1 MPELRQVEQLRNK
14 SGKDLLNEQDGA
26 KSQNTEEIDHGVS
39 LLYSGLSILTES
51 FMPSKRILLLVL
63 DGWGINTK
71 KEGNAIAAA
80 KTPVYNTLISDY
92 PHSELRASGEAV
104 GLPEGQMG
112 NSEVGHLNLGAG
124 RIVYQ
129 DSTRI
134 SKSIRDG
141 DFFRNPALL
150 SAIQCVKGSQSALHL
165 MGLLS
170 DGGVHS
176 RLDHIFA
183 MFDLVKSHGIANV
196 FFHAFLDGRDTPPS
210 SAVQYIRQLED
221 HLAKIGIGKIAS
233 VSGRYYAMDRD
244 KRWERVQKAYEA
256 MVMAEGIR
264 KYSAAEAVQQSYEHN
279 RTDEFVIPAVILD
292 PVSIQ
297 PLATIRSNDAVIFCN
312 FRSDRAREITRALT
326 DPEFKGFK
334 RRVVPKLATFVCLT
348 TYDETFDLPVAFA
361 PLPLTHILGEVLS
374 TRGVR
379 QLRIAETEKYA
390 HVTFFFNGGE
400 ETPFPHEDRILV
412 PSPRDVATYDKKP
425 EMSAREITD
434 KLVGHIT
441 SRQYG
446 FILANYANPDMVG
459 HTGIIEAAVK
469 AVEVLD
475 ECLDRVLRAAAD
487 EGMLVLITADH
498 GNIELMFDP
507 STGQPHTA
515 HTTDPVPFIVARRDI
530 KLRERGILADVAPT
544 ILDLMGIPIPSEM
557 TGTSLRA
564 CDTL

>member
-1 MPELRQVEQLRNK
+1 MPQ
-14 SGKDLLNEQDGA
+14 
-26 KSQNTEEIDHGVS
+26 
-39 LLYSGLSILTES
+39 
-51 FMPSKRILLLVL
+51 KRILLIVL
-63 DGWGINTK
+63 DGWGINMN

-80 KTPVYNTLISDY
+80 KAPHYRSLVEDY
-92 PHSELRASGEAV
+92 PYAELQASGEAV
-104 GLPEGQMG
+104 GLPDGQMG

-134 SKSIRDG
+134 SKSIREG
-141 DFFRNPALL
+141 AFFQNPALL
-150 SAIQCVKGSQSALHL
+150 AALRKVDEARSSLHL

-176 RLDHIFA
+176 RMDHIFA
-183 MFDLVKSHGIANV
+183 MFDLVKAQGITNV

-210 SAVQYIRQLED
+210 SALRYIKQLED
-221 HLAKIGIGKIAS
+221 HLLRTGIGKIAT

-279 RTDEFVIPAVILD
+279 RTDEFVLPTVILD
-292 PVSIQ
+292 PKTNKPV
-297 PLATIRSNDAVIFCN
+297 ATIRNKDAVIFCN

-326 DPEFKGFK
+326 DPEFQGF
-334 RRVVPKLATFVCLT
+334 RRNFVPKLSTFVCLT
-348 TYDETFDLPVAFA
+348 TYDETFDLPVAFS
-361 PLPLTHILGEVLS
+361 PLRLTNILGEVLS
-374 TRGVR
+374 GRAVR

-400 ETPFPHEDRILV
+400 EQPFPLEDRILV

-434 KLVGHIT
+434 RLVECIT

-446 FILANYANPDMVG
+446 FILVNYANPDMVG
-459 HTGIIEAAVK
+459 HTGVVEAAIK

-475 ECLDRVLRAAAD
+475 ECLGRLLYTARE
-487 EGMLVLITADH
+487 EGMLALITADH
-498 GNIELMFDP
+498 GNIEVMYDP
-507 STGQPHTA
+507 GTAQPHTA
-515 HTTDPVPFIVARRDI
+515 HTTDPVPFILVRKDA
-530 KLRERGILADVAPT
+530 KLRSVGVLADVAPT
-544 ILDLMGIPIPSEM
+544 VLELMGIDIPAEM
-557 TGTSLRA
+557 TGKSLILK
-564 CDTL
+564 D

>member
-1 MPELRQVEQLRNK
+1 MPNK
-14 SGKDLLNEQDGA
+14 RVLL
-26 KSQNTEEIDHGVS
+26 V
-39 LLYSGLSILTES
+39 
-51 FMPSKRILLLVL
+51 VL
-63 DGWGINTK
+63 DGWGVNMN

-80 KTPVYNTLISDY
+80 QAPVYRGLVTGY
-92 PHSELRASGEAV
+92 PHTELQASGEAV
-104 GLPEGQMG
+104 GLPDGQMG

-134 SKSIRDG
+134 SKAISDG
-141 DFFRNPALL
+141 EFFQNPVLL
-150 SAIQCVKGSQSALHL
+150 SAIEAVKNSNAALHL

-183 MFDLVKSHGIANV
+183 MFDLVKAQGITNV

-210 SAVQYIRQLED
+210 SAIRYIKQLED
-221 HLAKIGIGKIAS
+221 HLAGIGVGKIAS

-244 KRWERVQKAYEA
+244 KRWERIQKVYEA
-256 MVMAEGIR
+256 LVTAEGIR
-264 KYSAAEAVQQSYEHN
+264 KYSAAEAVEQSYEHN

-292 PVSIQ
+292 PETDK
-297 PLATIRSNDAVIFCN
+297 PFATIRNGDAVIFCN

-326 DPEFKGFK
+326 DPEFQGFK
-334 RRVVPKLATFVCLT
+334 RHMVPKLSTFVCLT
-348 TYDETFDLPVAFA
+348 TYDETFDLPVAFS
-361 PLPLTHILGEVLS
+361 PVKLTNILGGVLS
-374 TRGVR
+374 SRGVR

-400 ETPFPHEDRILV
+400 EQSFPLEDRVLV

-446 FILANYANPDMVG
+446 FILVNYANPDMVG
-459 HTGIIEAAVK
+459 HTGIVEAAVK
-469 AVEVLD
+469 AIEVLD
-475 ECLDRVLRAAAD
+475 ECLGRVLTAARE
-487 EGMLVLITADH
+487 EGMLALITADH
-498 GNIELMFDP
+498 GNIEVMFDP

-515 HTTDPVPFIVARRDI
+515 HTTDPVPFIITSKDA
-530 KLRERGILADVAPT
+530 KLRSGGVLADVAPT
-544 ILDLMGIPIPSEM
+544 VLELMGIPIPPEM
-557 TGTSLRA
+557 TGKSLIMNA
-564 CDTL
+564 GAE